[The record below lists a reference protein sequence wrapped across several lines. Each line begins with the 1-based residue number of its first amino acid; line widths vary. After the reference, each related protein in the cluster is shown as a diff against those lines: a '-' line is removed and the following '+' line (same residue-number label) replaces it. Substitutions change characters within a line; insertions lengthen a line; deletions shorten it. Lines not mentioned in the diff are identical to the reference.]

1 MCAKCADELGVLLQC
16 DRCCRPFVVCERCW
30 WRQIYCGEKCQ
41 LAARR
46 EQCREVDRVYLQ
58 KTRRARQLRSDRCR
72 RWRAKAKSLQ
82 KIDTDHSETEV
93 GVGGICEPEV
103 VSPVGGVTDRA
114 KEGPTDEITMGMRCS
129 FGTARAEELAQQP
142 DEQQC
147 APGTD
152 EPQDRASASGAADAQ
167 RARAAQP
174 PSLDRCRF
182 CGTSVR
188 WLLDRAHLQQRRA
201 ARRRPARA
209 IRRRKPR
216 QPRAPT
222 WRR

>member
-16 DRCCRPFVVCERCW
+16 ERCCRPFVVCERCW
-30 WRQIYCGEKCQ
+30 WRQIYCGDECQ

-46 EQCREVDRVYLQ
+46 EQCREVDRVYLR
-58 KTRRARQLRSDRCR
+58 KTRRARQLRSKRCQ
-72 RWRAKAKSLQ
+72 RWRDKAKSSQ
-82 KIDTDHSETEV
+82 KIDTDHSETEA

-103 VSPVGGVTDRA
+103 GSPVGGVTDRA

-129 FGTARAEELAQQP
+129 TGTARAEELAQQA

-152 EPQDRASASGAADAQ
+152 EPRDRASASGVADADAQ
-167 RARAAQP
+167 KARPAQP
-174 PSLDRCRF
+174 PSLTHCRI
-182 CGTSVR
+182 CGTRVL
-188 WLLDRAHLQQRRA
+188 WLVDREHLRQRRA

-222 WRR
+222 

>member
-114 KEGPTDEITMGMRCS
+114 KEGPTDEITMGMRFS